1 MNSLPPDQREAL
13 EKARRHFGRCWKS
26 ELGFC
31 WERTSYPVELR
42 DVEADL
48 QRIRNTIGRRGLYRL
63 K

>member
-13 EKARRHFGRCWKS
+13 EKARRHFGHCWKR
-26 ELGFC
+26 ELGYC
-31 WERTSYPVELR
+31 WERASYPVELR

-48 QRIRNTIGRRGLYRL
+48 QRVRNTIGRRGLYRL